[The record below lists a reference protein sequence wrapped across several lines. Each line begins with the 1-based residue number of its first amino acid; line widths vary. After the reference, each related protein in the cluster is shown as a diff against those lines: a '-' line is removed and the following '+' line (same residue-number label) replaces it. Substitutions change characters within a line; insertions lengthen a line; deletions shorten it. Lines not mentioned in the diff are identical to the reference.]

1 MFVPKLEGLIQT
13 GSEEFGVVDVN
24 HTGDLVL
31 VSAVGLEL
39 FLEHHEVRL
48 SLTVIH
54 FVTSL

>member
-24 HTGDLVL
+24 HTSDLVL